1 VEWKLLSLKIMATSC
16 KLGEEI
22 TIGATPVEYQISEAN
37 ATLAKAPMT
46 LNIQLS
52 TNSGTIQ
59 FAVGETPPAA
69 QKAWAT
75 GTSFVLHGVQNGLY
89 NIWAVASG
97 SGQKFTIT

>member
-1 VEWKLLSLKIMATSC
+1 MAATTC

-22 TIGATPVEYQISEAN
+22 TIGTTPVEYLITETNITIEKSP
-37 ATLAKAPMT
+37 TT
-46 LNIQLS
+46 LNILMS

-59 FAVGETPPAA
+59 FAVGETPPAS

-75 GTSFVLHGVQNGLY
+75 GTSFVLHGVQNGVY